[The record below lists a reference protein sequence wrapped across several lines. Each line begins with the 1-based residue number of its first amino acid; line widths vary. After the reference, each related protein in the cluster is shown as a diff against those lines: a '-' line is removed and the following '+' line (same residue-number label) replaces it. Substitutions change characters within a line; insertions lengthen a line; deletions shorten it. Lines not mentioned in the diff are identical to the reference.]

1 MRSVGKRVRSS
12 SVDKAEEKKVAK
24 GMMGHDEHIRRVT
37 KQRDGARSDTRRI
50 RAVKSCFMLPAAA
63 VVTGRERS

>member
-1 MRSVGKRVRSS
+1 MGSVGQRVRSS

-37 KQRDGARSDTRRI
+37 KRRGMERAATREGF
-50 RAVKSCFMLPAAA
+50 AL
-63 VVTGRERS
+63 